1 MWPNPQEI
9 ANLVTFSEE
18 ILNGKLHF
26 LCSVICMYVFI
37 SVYMGH
43 MEIWA
48 SGIGIGI
55 QIQRLS
61 VTQLKLPCE
70 LKVSSIYW
78 YADSSPAGQFPD
90 WHFAEDTSPTDTSP
104 TGHFLSKTF
113 PRTDISPTG
122 HFPDHMFWWDFYFFF
137 QIIFCLFVL
146 EFTKLWCKAVTWI
159 SHNK

>member
-55 QIQRLS
+55 KIQRLS
-61 VTQLKLPCE
+61 FTQLKLPCE

-90 WHFAEDTSPTDTSP
+90 WHFAEDISP
-104 TGHFLSKTF
+104 TGNFPEGHFPDWTF
-113 PRTDISPTG
+113 PWTDISPTG
-122 HFPDHMFWWDFYFFF
+122 HFPDHMFRWDFFF
-137 QIIFCLFVL
+137 QIVFCLFVL
-146 EFTKLWCKAVTWI
+146 EFTKLWYKAATWI
-159 SHNK
+159 SYNK

>member
-26 LCSVICMYVFI
+26 LCSVICIYVFI

-48 SGIGIGI
+48 SGIDIGI

-78 YADSSPAGQFPD
+78 YVASFPAGQFTD
-90 WHFAEDTSPTDTSP
+90 WHFAEDIPRLTLPRWT
-104 TGHFLSKTF
+104 LRRRTF
-113 PRTDISPTG
+113 PRTDNSPTG
-122 HFPDHMFWWDFYFFF
+122 NFPEGHFPKWTFPH
-137 QIIFCLFVL
+137 
-146 EFTKLWCKAVTWI
+146 
-159 SHNK
+159 